1 MSSISHGS
9 LTFLKKNLTTVI
21 LAVRS
26 AQLENSRSGA
36 YSQIPQNSKLEFPFP
51 SRADFPSP
59 TIWFCVLRGVLMY
72 PVWSLAVHLPPIS
85 VSSFTAPWTASTS
98 HSFPSSL
105 PLPSPDT
112 TSVQFLSNY
121 SHRKENSHWIQMS
134 LSVVAPAGNNHR
146 RRTHHSTVER
156 HGSKGNTSQLLRE
169 SRFWWDVSPP
179 LQWEG

>member
-1 MSSISHGS
+1 MTYIHLMSSISHGS

-36 YSQIPQNSKLEFPFP
+36 YSQIPQSSKLEFPFP

-98 HSFPSSL
+98 HFFP
-105 PLPSPDT
+105 
-112 TSVQFLSNY
+112 
-121 SHRKENSHWIQMS
+121 HRC
-134 LSVVAPAGNNHR
+134 P
-146 RRTHHSTVER
+146 
-156 HGSKGNTSQLLRE
+156 
-169 SRFWWDVSPP
+169 FPP
-179 LQWEG
+179 LTPLLFSSCLITPIGKKTVTESKCHCQWWPLQETITEGELITQQWKDMVLKGILHSC